1 MMSDPA
7 IPDPFAATVNGL
19 YRLLLGRSADASG
32 LASFTTWLHEGRS
45 VEDVA
50 SALLGSEE
58 FALAGGAAALSSR
71 LDYTP
76 FVKPDGQPGG
86 HEDHPLARWPNLYTP
101 ENAPFFSHRGLFR
114 PAMLMI
120 ETVNICNNDCIICPY
135 SAQTRPRRAMA
146 QPLFEKLIADYAAI
160 GGGAVS
166 LTPLV
171 GEVFL
176 DKILPERIATLQATS
191 AVSQL
196 SATTNATM
204 ARRYSDEQLAKILSA
219 FRRVKVSVYGL
230 DSEEFFLMTR
240 KDEYERM
247 VEQLVRL
254 ISLAAPGTVVVG
266 LRHLRKRPVDDV
278 QAWLNH
284 VAERAGVNSV
294 TVVSETS
301 DYANWSHFDT
311 SKPLP
316 LDATWSPARENH
328 SQCLIPLVALQAMSD
343 GAISFCACAN
353 FDCDDDLML
362 GSVGDASLAQL
373 LDSEKTRKLWRW
385 EKYGVPK
392 FCRTCSFHMPMDS
405 AKSMPWVIKDPMRL
419 VGG

>member
-1 MMSDPA
+1 MSESATLDPVA
-7 IPDPFAATVNGL
+7 VTVDGL
-19 YRLLLGRSADASG
+19 YRVLLGRPADPGG
-32 LASFTTWLHEGRS
+32 LASFTAWLREGRP

-50 SALLGSEE
+50 RALLGSEE
-58 FALAGGAAALSSR
+58 FALGGGAAALSSR
-71 LDYTP
+71 LDYVP
-76 FVKPDGQPGG
+76 FGSGPDGRAGAD
-86 HEDHPLARWPNLYTP
+86 DHPLARWPNLYTP
-101 ENAPFFSHRGLFR
+101 ENAPFFSHRDLFR

-120 ETVNICNNDCIICPY
+120 ETVNICNNDCVICPY

-146 QPLFEKLIADYAAI
+146 QPLFEKLIADYAEI

-176 DKILPERIATLQATS
+176 DKLLPERIATLQGTPS
-191 AVSQL
+191 VTQL

-204 ARRYSDEQLAKILSA
+204 ARRYSDDQLARILSA

-240 KDEYERM
+240 KDEYQQM
-247 VEQLVRL
+247 VDQLVRL
-254 ISLAAPGTVVVG
+254 ISLAAPGAVVVG
-266 LRHLRKRPVDDV
+266 LRHLRKRAAEEVQGWLADV
-278 QAWLNH
+278 AK
-284 VAERAGVNSV
+284 RANVESV
-294 TVVSETS
+294 TVASETS
-301 DYANWSHFDT
+301 EYANWSHFDT

-316 LDATWSPARENH
+316 LDATWAASRENH
-328 SQCLIPLVALQAMSD
+328 AQCLIPLVALQAMSD

-362 GSVGDASLAQL
+362 GNVGEVGLATL
-373 LDSEKTRKLWRW
+373 LDSEKTRRLWRW
-385 EKYGVPK
+385 DEYGVPE
-392 FCRTCSFHMPMDS
+392 FCRTCSFHIPMDA
-405 AKSMPWVIKDPMRL
+405 AKAMPWVVRDPMRL